1 MTLVAGDLFK
11 DRFALV
17 AAVSAV
23 AAAAGLAF
31 YIYSENVLKCMAESF
46 D

>member
-1 MTLVAGDLFK
+1 MNLLQGDFLK

-17 AAVSAV
+17 ATVSAV

-31 YIYSENVLKCMAESF
+31 YIYSENVLNLLQASC
-46 D
+46 